1 MTAVNGPEDGE
12 NFRDEDNKSIHR
24 PGLWVACDGQV
35 LYREQD
41 WVFVLEWLH
50 GGGEIGVM
58 DREGLERGL
67 PSEQVDK
74 FGQAQ
79 RGIEQGDIRQRRGR
93 VTWALAISR
102 RRKAE

>member
-1 MTAVNGPEDGE
+1 MSLTTVNVLEGGE
-12 NFRDEDNKSIHR
+12 NFGDKDGKSIHR
-24 PGLWVACDGQV
+24 PGLRVACDGQV

-41 WVFVLEWLH
+41 WVFVLERLQ

-58 DREGLERGL
+58 DREGFERGL

-79 RGIEQGDIRQRRGR
+79 RSI
-93 VTWALAISR
+93 A
-102 RRKAE
+102 